1 MTPPY
6 TSKLMRHNIHIEAQ
20 IFEVFKAVAGGGHGP
35 PQPQKNNFF
44 YTWSINLNVL
54 LIILSICTNINLEF
68 IIGHYK

>member
-54 LIILSICTNINLEF
+54 LIILSHLVYIFVQIL
-68 IIGHYK
+68 I